1 MARIRTIKP
10 DFFIDEDIAE
20 MPPLC
25 RIVFQ
30 GLWCQSDREGRL
42 EDRPKRLKAQ
52 VMPHDDVDMN
62 EVLDTIEKH
71 GFIVRYEVGGRR
83 LIQVR
88 TFGKHQYPNKKEPP
102 STIPAPCQH
111 ETGFVP
117 TCEGT
122 SGMDLGNGS
131 GEGKG
136 SPSPADDGAFDESFD
151 RFWDAYPRK
160 DAKQAAEK
168 AWRKLKP
175 KPELVEAIVVA
186 VTRQAKNWRDPQFI
200 PLPASWLN
208 GERWKDQ
215 GPKVRDG
222 PMVVSGWRDTCRVRG
237 HEEPCGTPQKC
248 DLLHERTQRRTA

>member
-10 DFFIDEDIAE
+10 EFFIDEDIAE

-52 VMPHDDVDMN
+52 LMPHDDVDMN
-62 EVLDTIEKH
+62 EMLDTIEKH
-71 GFIVRYEVGGRR
+71 GFIARYEVGGRR

-88 TFGKHQYPNKKEPP
+88 TFRKHQYPNKKEPP
-102 STIPAPCQH
+102 STIPAPCEH
-111 ETGFVP
+111 ETECVQTG
-117 TCEGT
+117 EGT
-122 SGMDLGNGS
+122 PGMDLGNGS
-131 GEGKG
+131 GEGNG
-136 SPSPADDGAFDESFD
+136 SPSPADDGTLEESFD

-160 DAKQAAEK
+160 DAKQAAQK

-175 KPELVEAIVVA
+175 DADLVATIVAA
-186 VTRQAKNWRDPQFI
+186 VERQAKGWKDPQFI

-208 GERWKDQ
+208 GARWNDQ
-215 GPKVRDG
+215 GPRVRDG
-222 PMVVSGWRDTCRVRG
+222 PTAVAMWRDTCRERG
-237 HEEPCGTPQKC
+237 HDQMCGTPEMCRLKAI
-248 DLLHERTQRRTA
+248 RGAA